1 MDEEGKRNH
10 IGKGIWPISGAVL
23 GARTEKKL
31 PFKVGTLSLE
41 QS

>member
-1 MDEEGKRNH
+1 MDKEGKGDH
-10 IGKGIWPISGAVL
+10 IGNGIWHISGAVL
-23 GARTEKKL
+23 GARTEKKI

>member
-1 MDEEGKRNH
+1 MDKEDKGDH
-10 IGKGIWPISGAVL
+10 IGNGIWHISGAVL
-23 GARTEKKL
+23 GARTEKNI